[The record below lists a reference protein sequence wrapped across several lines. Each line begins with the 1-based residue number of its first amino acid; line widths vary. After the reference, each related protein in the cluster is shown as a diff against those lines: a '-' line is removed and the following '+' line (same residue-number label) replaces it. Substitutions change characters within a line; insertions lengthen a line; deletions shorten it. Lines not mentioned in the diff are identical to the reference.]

1 MIILLISFTTD
12 TSLFRPL
19 PHSEKQKINQP
30 TTTMF
35 NMISNF
41 LAAAPETDA
50 TASPA
55 PVAPA
60 TKKPLSAASAEFVP
74 EPVEFEPQSA
84 NMDAEVEGEMKECL
98 DAILKNQQ
106 NGMNFAAATKA
117 KLTTISMGA
126 QRKGLEARERS
137 RNNSEE
143 EASNGSSSDSEHSD
157 IEGTAASSPTSRANE
172 DDDESCWADEE
183 YTSVKSFGTKRV
195 TGFYRTKEQR
205 DETRR
210 KHLAEVAQRA
220 GRRPNERNV
229 AAKAHY
235 ASDRDNRQ
243 RRYEV
248 RGGRQSA
255 HASALVQ

>member
-1 MIILLISFTTD
+1 
-12 TSLFRPL
+12 
-19 PHSEKQKINQP
+19 
-30 TTTMF
+30 MF

-41 LAAAPETDA
+41 LASAPETDA

-74 EPVEFEPQSA
+74 DPVEYEPQSA

-143 EASNGSSSDSEHSD
+143 EEEASNGPSSDSEHSD
-157 IEGTAASSPTSRANE
+157 SEGTAASSSPTNRANE
-172 DDDESCWADEE
+172 DDESCWADDE

-210 KHLAEVAQRA
+210 KHLAEVCQRA
-220 GRRPNERNV
+220 GRHPNQRNV
-229 AAKAHY
+229 AAKAHNN
-235 ASDRDNRQ
+235 SDRDNRQ

-248 RGGRQSA
+248 RGGRRGAQ
-255 HASALVQ
+255 ASALVQ

>member
-1 MIILLISFTTD
+1 
-12 TSLFRPL
+12 
-19 PHSEKQKINQP
+19 
-30 TTTMF
+30 MF

-41 LAAAPETDA
+41 LAASPENDA

-55 PVAPA
+55 PASAPS

-74 EPVEFEPQSA
+74 VPVEYEPQSA

-98 DAILKNQQ
+98 DAILRNHQDT
-106 NGMNFAAATKA
+106 MNFAAATKA

-126 QRKGLEARERS
+126 QRKGLRERS
-137 RNNSEE
+137 RNNSEDG
-143 EASNGSSSDSEHSD
+143 SNASSDSEHSD
-157 IEGTAASSPTSRANE
+157 RESASRTSSPSRPNE
-172 DDDESCWADEE
+172 AVVLDDESCWADEE
-183 YTSVKSFGTKRV
+183 YASVKSFGTKRV
-195 TGFYRTKEQR
+195 KGFYRTKEQR

-220 GRRPNERNV
+220 GRHPNQRNV